1 MATPDHYRSEAARC
15 RELAAKSTDAAAT
28 RRWLELAL
36 DYEQLARSL
45 SGVPR
50 MRIRRRFRCRT
61 ISSRRKRCV
70 SKDGHAHCSLF
81 PLSRLRER
89 VAA

>member
-1 MATPDHYRSEAARC
+1 MATPEHYRSEAARC

-45 SGVPR
+45 SVTP
-50 MRIRRRFRCRT
+50 
-61 ISSRRKRCV
+61 
-70 SKDGHAHCSLF
+70 DDAHSA
-81 PLSRLRER
+81 R
-89 VAA
+89 VQAPPADSQQTT

>member
-1 MATPDHYRSEAARC
+1 MATPEHYRSEAARC

-45 SGVPR
+45 SGSEDP
-50 MRIRRRFRCRT
+50 
-61 ISSRRKRCV
+61 
-70 SKDGHAHCSLF
+70 HAAQAPTADNQQST
-81 PLSRLRER
+81 
-89 VAA
+89 

>member
-28 RRWLELAL
+28 RRWLQLAL

-45 SGVPR
+45 SGGAEDAHSAQVP
-50 MRIRRRFRCRT
+50 MPDNQQST
-61 ISSRRKRCV
+61 
-70 SKDGHAHCSLF
+70 
-81 PLSRLRER
+81 
-89 VAA
+89 